1 MSRMRQKKEQPL
13 HDDLTEREFEI
24 LLNCRGKS
32 NQEIA
37 DELFIALKTVKTHVS
52 NILNKLNVSDR
63 TQAVIY
69 AFRHQLTK

>member
-1 MSRMRQKKEQPL
+1 MRQKTVSHPHEE
-13 HDDLTEREFEI
+13 LTNRELEI
-24 LLNCRGKS
+24 LLLMTQGKT

-52 NILNKLNVSDR
+52 NILSKLGVQDR

-69 AFRHQLTK
+69 AFKHDLAK

>member
-1 MSRMRQKKEQPL
+1 PL
-13 HDDLTEREFEI
+13 HEELTERESEI
-24 LLNCRGKS
+24 LLLIAEGKS

>member
-1 MSRMRQKKEQPL
+1 MHEE
-13 HDDLTEREFEI
+13 LTEREYEI
-24 LLNCRGKS
+24 LLLIAEGKS
-32 NQEIA
+32 NQEVA